1 MIGSNEIPS
10 QTLLSSKAFYFQHAC
25 TLVVSSIALEKPF
38 PVRHGFCL
46 SRATTCFRPAL
57 VVVSLLAMLVHRR
70 LLPCAAAT
78 FVLGDHSISW
88 ATKFV
93 ALYIYL
99 VAGFIQGLT
108 MLITS
113 K

>member
-1 MIGSNEIPS
+1 M
-10 QTLLSSKAFYFQHAC
+10 HARWS
-25 TLVVSSIALEKPF
+25 LVSSIALEKLF
-38 PVRHGFCL
+38 PVRHGFCF

-57 VVVSLLAMLVHRR
+57 VVVSLLAMPVHRR

-99 VAGFIQGLT
+99 IAGFVQGLT
-108 MLITS
+108 MLITL